1 MGLDNGIEIKNF
13 KKDKLNEIPNFIQY
27 TKYCREDTDVAD
39 VEIAYWRKCW
49 GIRAAIL
56 DVLNS
61 NEEYGIKIDR
71 EDIPKIIE
79 VLIPFFSKEYW
90 TKEANSIWEFEEY
103 FNNMLSIM
111 INLKWLYSYMEDNP
125 NLEVVFYD
133 SY

>member
-1 MGLDNGIEIKNF
+1 MGLDNGIEIRNF

-27 TKYCREDTDVAD
+27 TKYYNKDADVAD
-39 VEIAYWRKCW
+39 IEIAYWRKCW
-49 GIRAAIL
+49 GVRAAIL
-56 DVLNS
+56 DALHS
-61 NEEYGIKIDR
+61 DEEYGIEIDR

-79 VLIPFFSKEYW
+79 ALIPFFSKEYW
-90 TKEANSIWEFEEY
+90 NEEADSIWEFEEY
-103 FNNMLSIM
+103 FNNMLSII